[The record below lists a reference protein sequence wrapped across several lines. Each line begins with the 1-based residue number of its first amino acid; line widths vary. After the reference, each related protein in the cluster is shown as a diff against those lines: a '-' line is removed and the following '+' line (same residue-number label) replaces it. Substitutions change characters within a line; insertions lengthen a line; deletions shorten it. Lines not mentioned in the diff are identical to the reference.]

1 MKHSPLLALALGLA
15 VTASWAGETTQTS
28 TVEMQNCVTTE
39 RAKVRD
45 PDDAVITKTCTS
57 RLKNQQHET
66 RSETRGMDP
75 DVTATDKSQTTT
87 TYSTT
92 KDTSTSTDT
101 TRPK

>member
-15 VTASWAGETTQTS
+15 VTASWAGETTQTTS
-28 TVEMQNCVTTE
+28 VEMQNCVTTE
-39 RAKVRD
+39 RAKIRD

-57 RLKNQQHET
+57 RVKNQ
-66 RSETRGMDP
+66 
-75 DVTATDKSQTTT
+75 DVTATDKSSTTT
-87 TYSTT
+87 TT